1 MRKLNPNHN
10 YTQPTAKIGNSEKG
24 NEITS
29 QESDLTWN
37 LLNCTTMRE
46 SIIQNVLMT
55 KQETGVGDRER
66 PFSSTGTTQSLKHIG
81 QRLLTEEEKKYLR

>member
-29 QESDLTWN
+29 QESDLT
-37 LLNCTTMRE
+37 
-46 SIIQNVLMT
+46 
-55 KQETGVGDRER
+55 
-66 PFSSTGTTQSLKHIG
+66 
-81 QRLLTEEEKKYLR
+81 